1 MANKSQQSSS
11 PIHSR
16 SLLQS
21 DKLTWDF
28 DVLGLVCFYFVL
40 GLLDHLLERDQG
52 IFMTRV
58 VVLQRPDVNSWKRKK
73 KEQFRVDF
81 TTGGKYL
88 TWNLVGTS
96 LTIVN

>member
-40 GLLDHLLERDQG
+40 CLLDHLLERDQG

-58 VVLQRPDVNSWKRKK
+58 VVLQRSDVNSWREKDKK
-73 KEQFRVDF
+73 GTVSSRLHHWRQIFDLEPC
-81 TTGGKYL
+81 
-88 TWNLVGTS
+88 WN
-96 LTIVN
+96 IINHR